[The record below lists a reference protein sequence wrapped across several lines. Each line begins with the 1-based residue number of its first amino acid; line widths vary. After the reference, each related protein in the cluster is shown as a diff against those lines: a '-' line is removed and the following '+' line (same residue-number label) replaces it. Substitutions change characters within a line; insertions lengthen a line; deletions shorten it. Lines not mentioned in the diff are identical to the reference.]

1 MRRYLVMVMRTPRFD
16 PSIIEPHKQFLAEL
30 RERGMLQETG
40 HFTDGTGG
48 AYIVLADSLEQAKE
62 IVYTD
67 PVHTTGASEL
77 TVHEWEITG
86 RTPP

>member
-1 MRRYLVMVMRTPRFD
+1 MRKYLVMVMRTPRFT
-16 PSIIEPHKQFLAEL
+16 PAVVEPHKRFLAEL

-40 HFTDGTGG
+40 RFTDNTGG
-48 AYIVLADSLEQAKE
+48 AYIVLADSLEQAKK

-77 TVHEWEITG
+77 TVYEWEITG
-86 RTPP
+86 